1 MPQALHVLNQVC
13 IVAFA
18 ALAVLAAL
26 GDWSR
31 FMIPNKLSLAIV
43 GLWILYALIRV
54 LQGESPIFIVWSI
67 GIAALI
73 FLVGFGLFALRLLGG
88 GDVKLLAA
96 AALWAGLDYVLPFIL
111 IVTVTGAL
119 LGLAFL
125 VPGIGNK
132 FEDEPSSTD
141 TAASASGNAG
151 TGATQLPPGPT
162 QPGPAPDGI
171 VTTGRLGRKMPYGLA
186 IAVGCVTITLYRLS
200 LGG

>member
-1 MPQALHVLNQVC
+1 MPQALHVLDQVC

-31 FMIPNKLSLAIV
+31 FMIPNRLALAIV

-54 LQGESPIFIVWSI
+54 LQGEPPIFIVWSI
-67 GIAALI
+67 GIAALV

-96 AALWAGLDYVLPFIL
+96 ATLWAGLDYVLPFIL
-111 IVTVTGAL
+111 IVSVAGAL

-132 FEDEPSSTD
+132 FEDDPPPAD
-141 TAASASGNAG
+141 DAAQVPGNAG
-151 TGATQLPPGPT
+151 TGPT
-162 QPGPAPDGI
+162 QAPADPAQPGAAPAG
-171 VTTGRLGRKMPYGLA
+171 VATRGRLGRKMPYGLA